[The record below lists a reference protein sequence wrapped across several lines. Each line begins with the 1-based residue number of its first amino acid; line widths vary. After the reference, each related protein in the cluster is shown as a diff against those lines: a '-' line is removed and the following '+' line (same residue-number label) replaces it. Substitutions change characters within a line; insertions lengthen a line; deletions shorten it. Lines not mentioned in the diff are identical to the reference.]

1 MKGRKEKEEKGAE
14 KRKKEKGK
22 GKRKMEK
29 EKEEKEKG
37 AAVKNALFQIVD
49 RGVVVTLSGWR
60 TVKGPPNLPL
70 NIFVLTFFIHQKWCC
85 RECKITRKST
95 STSNRKSLGR
105 ETILSWR
112 PCRPHTLPPSNY

>member
-14 KRKKEKGK
+14 KRKKEKKNENGK
-22 GKRKMEK
+22 GKRRKGK
-29 EKEEKEKG
+29 KEKG

-70 NIFVLTFFIHQKWCC
+70 NIFVLTFLFAKNGAAGNA
-85 RECKITRKST
+85 K
-95 STSNRKSLGR
+95 
-105 ETILSWR
+105 
-112 PCRPHTLPPSNY
+112 

>member
-1 MKGRKEKEEKGAE
+1 MKWRKEKEEKGAE
-14 KRKKEKGK
+14 KKEKGK

-70 NIFVLTFFIHQKWCC
+70 NIFVLTFFIRQKWCC